1 MAEAYSEGICVL
13 PEGLVSSSRHICYH
27 RAPCT
32 VCIIRQEYSE
42 GPDNMDLRYP
52 PLSPTAAPM
61 VVHQNSVCASLNPL
75 DVVRLS
81 LILVILNPGIADS
94 LLTVSMFT
102 VKCHLDLAKILA
114 THIVKVEC

>member
-1 MAEAYSEGICVL
+1 
-13 PEGLVSSSRHICYH
+13 
-27 RAPCT
+27 
-32 VCIIRQEYSE
+32 
-42 GPDNMDLRYP
+42 MDLRYP
-52 PLSPTAAPM
+52 LLSATAAL
-61 VVHQNSVCASLNPL
+61 CASLDPL

-114 THIVKVEC
+114 AHIVKVEY